1 MIKIHIR
8 AILMFAAIAI
18 IFACIINYVNK
29 FNDAVK
35 DIEQNSN
42 TSYKYIC
49 TISEFPYTKD
59 NKIRVFADVISTD
72 HPADITGYKIQF
84 DMSKNYYDIL
94 KYGNKIQV
102 DAAIEAANTSANYGN
117 FDYRNYLMSKNTI
130 AICSSDSILKVE
142 LVSEGKGLD
151 GCLYKLQKKA
161 ILSIK
166 KYFDGDDR
174 ALINAMLTGDRTD
187 IDENLTEMYQK
198 AGIYHIVSVS
208 GLHTGIF
215 ISVFAYIM
223 ALLPFSKRRTSHIAK
238 LSAVIISVL
247 LYMFT
252 GYGISITRVILM
264 CAVTALCMLTKRDFN
279 ITSSIVI
286 AAYVILLFMPYQI
299 FSTAYQLSFLSTYGL
314 CLAVNLR
321 QKYTNGKTDGYLM
334 TSTVISTG
342 STFVTAPVCAYCFCF
357 ISTVSSLANIV
368 VIPLSN
374 GLLISSVTFCILC
387 AFLPH
392 KVLNIIKF
400 VPLTLSKLINSAA
413 ELVTRADKCMVR
425 LSLTDVLLIYVVF
438 AVAVCVIISIKRH
451 KHENAVIIVLIFAF
465 VATSVCCMPSNKT
478 KVTFIN
484 CLKGEATLVTTPL
497 GKNIMFDCGSASF
510 ENPAEDLFETYFMHN
525 GIKQIDTLYLSYFDD
540 EHTNAVNKLIVMG
553 YIKSVA
559 IPPDIDIKNENVQF
573 NRKKIIN
580 TAKRFEIP
588 VTYINSEYVHT
599 LDGVNISVAGS
610 NFDLKNKNACA
621 IYKISYGDISFL
633 LSSCLGADGLKQVTQ
648 NTKCTVLKL
657 PNYGNAVKATQSYIS
672 NADPE
677 YAVITA
683 PIKDRYLSVSD
694 ELIQILEN
702 RKITTYRTDYNQ
714 TITFATDGATIN
726 QIKARKKNV
735 N

>member
-1 MIKIHIR
+1 MIKNHIR
-8 AILMFAAIAI
+8 AIVIFAAIAI
-18 IFACIINYVNK
+18 VFACIINYVNR

-35 DIEQNSN
+35 DIEQNSS

-49 TISEFPYTKD
+49 TISEFPYIKND
-59 NKIRVFADVISTD
+59 DIRVFANVVSTN

-84 DMSKNYYDIL
+84 DIDNDYYDIL
-94 KYGNKIQV
+94 KYGNKIEV
-102 DAAIEAANTSANYGN
+102 CAAIEAANTGANYGN
-117 FDYRNYLMSKNTI
+117 FDYRNYRMSKNTI
-130 AICSSDSILKVE
+130 AICNGDSILKVE
-142 LVSEGKGLD
+142 LISEGKGLN
-151 GCLYKLQKKA
+151 GFLYRLQKKA

-166 KYFDGDDR
+166 KYFEGDDR

-223 ALLPFSKRRTSHIAK
+223 ALLPFSKRRTSLVAK
-238 LSAVIISVL
+238 LSAVVISAL

-264 CAVTALCMLTKRDFN
+264 CAITALCMLTKRDFS

-286 AAYVILLFMPYQI
+286 AAYAILLFMPYQI

-314 CLAVNLR
+314 CFAVNMR

-342 STFVTAPVCAYCFCF
+342 STFVTAPVCAYCFGF

-374 GLLISSVTFCILC
+374 GLLISSVIFCILC
-387 AFLPH
+387 AFLPY

-413 ELVTRADKCMVR
+413 ELVTRADKCMAK
-425 LSLTDVLLIYVVF
+425 LSLTDVLLIYVIF

-451 KHENAVIIVLIFAF
+451 KTANAVIIVLVVAF
-465 VATSVCCMPSNKT
+465 VASSVCCMPSNKT

-497 GKNIMFDCGSASF
+497 GKNIMFDCGSVSF
-510 ENPAEDLFETYFMHN
+510 ENPAEDLFETYFVHN

-553 YIKSVA
+553 YIKAIA
-559 IPPDIDIKNENVQF
+559 IPPEIDVTNKKVQL
-573 NRKKIIN
+573 NRKRVIN
-580 TAKRFEIP
+580 TAERFGVKI
-588 VTYINSEYVHT
+588 IHT
-599 LDGVNISVAGS
+599 DSQYKCIVDGVNIFVAGN

-657 PNYGNAVKATQSYIS
+657 PNYGNIVKATQSYIS

-683 PIKDRYLSVSD
+683 PVKDRYLSVSD
-694 ELIQILEN
+694 ELIQIIEHKN
-702 RKITTYRTDYNQ
+702 IPIYRTDYNQ
-714 TITFATDGATIN
+714 TITFVTDGATIN
-726 QIKARKKNV
+726 QIKTRKKNV